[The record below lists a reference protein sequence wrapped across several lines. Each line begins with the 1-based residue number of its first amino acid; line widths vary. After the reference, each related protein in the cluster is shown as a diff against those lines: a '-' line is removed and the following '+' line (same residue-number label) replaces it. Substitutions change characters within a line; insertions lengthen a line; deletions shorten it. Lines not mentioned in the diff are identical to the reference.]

1 MSLSSFSN
9 RVIPIYKA
17 VLLSFVILTGI
28 SCSDSDESC
37 AFIVDTV
44 SIIDQR
50 KIGGVTYYLVLR
62 ISGWH
67 DKIEVIELYDEHP
80 SFDFCAKSTT
90 KPVYSD
96 SLDTE
101 DFQGARQMVSHIYF
115 DVKNKRVTIEYI
127 SGEPEKT
134 YHEHLKIE
142 LKDDD

>member
-1 MSLSSFSN
+1 MLLFGFSN
-9 RVIPIYKA
+9 RVISIYKA

-28 SCSDSDESC
+28 SCSKSDESC
-37 AFIVDTV
+37 AFTVDTV
-44 SIIDQR
+44 SIIDQ
-50 KIGGVTYYLVLR
+50 KIISETTYYLVLK

-67 DKIEVIELYDEHP
+67 DKMEVIELYDQYP
-80 SFDFCAKSTT
+80 TFDFCAKSTT

-96 SLDTE
+96 SLDTK
-101 DFQGARQMVSHIYF
+101 DFQGVSQMVSHIYF
-115 DVKNKRVTIEYI
+115 DVKKQTVTIEYV